1 MDGTNY
7 DALSSNVTFTSG
19 SSDADEEC
27 VNITIRVDGVFIS
40 DETFTLMLTTS
51 DPDVIIQN
59 NVTAITI
66 MDTDGW

>member
-19 SSDADEEC
+19 SRDDKEC
-27 VNITIRVDGVFIS
+27 VNITIRVDSVFSS
-40 DETFTLMLTTS
+40 DETFTLTLTTS
-51 DPDVIIQN
+51 DPDVIVQN

-66 MDTDGW
+66 MDTDG